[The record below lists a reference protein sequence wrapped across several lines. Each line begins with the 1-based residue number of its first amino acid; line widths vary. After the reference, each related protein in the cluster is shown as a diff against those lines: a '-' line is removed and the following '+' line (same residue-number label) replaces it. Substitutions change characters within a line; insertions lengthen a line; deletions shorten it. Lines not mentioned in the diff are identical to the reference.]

1 MKDSLVTL
9 RALEPDDVD
18 YLYKW
23 ENDPE
28 IWRVS
33 ATLAPFS
40 RHSLLEY
47 IADSLTKDVFEM
59 HQVRLIIVENLSR
72 KPVGAIDLYD
82 VSVPDMRASVGISI
96 NATERRRN
104 GLATSALRLL
114 TEYAFGVLGL
124 HQLHARISIGNEAS
138 RRLFA
143 KCGFTESGILRQ
155 WHRTPD
161 GWEDQVEMQLIDG
174 K

>member
-18 YLYKW
+18 YLYAW

-59 HQVRLIIVENLSR
+59 HQVRLVIVENISGS
-72 KPVGAIDLYD
+72 PVGVIDLYD
-82 VSVPDMRASVGISI
+82 VAVPDMRASVGISI
-96 NATERRRN
+96 NDKTRRRN
-104 GLATSALRLL
+104 GLAASALRLL
-114 TEYAFGVLGL
+114 TEYAFDILGL
-124 HQLHARISIGNEAS
+124 HQLHARISTGNVAS
-138 RRLFA
+138 RQLFT
-143 KCGFTESGILRQ
+143 KCGFTESGVLRQ
-155 WHRTPD
+155 WHRTAG
-161 GWEDQVEMQLIDG
+161 GWEDQVEMQLIDE

>member
-1 MKDSLVTL
+1 
-9 RALEPDDVD
+9 
-18 YLYKW
+18 
-23 ENDPE
+23 
-28 IWRVS
+28 
-33 ATLAPFS
+33 
-40 RHSLLEY
+40 
-47 IADSLTKDVFEM
+47 M
-59 HQVRLIIVENLSR
+59 HQVRLIIVENLSC

-96 NATERRRN
+96 NAADRRRN

-114 TEYAFGVLGL
+114 TEYAFDILGL

>member
-1 MKDSLVTL
+1 
-9 RALEPDDVD
+9 
-18 YLYKW
+18 
-23 ENDPE
+23 
-28 IWRVS
+28 
-33 ATLAPFS
+33 
-40 RHSLLEY
+40 
-47 IADSLTKDVFEM
+47 M

-96 NATERRRN
+96 NAVERRRN

-114 TEYAFGVLGL
+114 LEYAFDILGL
-124 HQLHARISIGNEAS
+124 HQLHAR
-138 RRLFA
+138 FA

-161 GWEDQVEMQLIDG
+161 GWEDQVEMQLIN
-174 K
+174 